1 MKKLSK
7 EQQLILTYIRKGK
20 NIVVD
25 AVAGTGKTTLILA
38 VAEKIP
44 TKKILQITYNSSL
57 RLEVKHKVLQQE
69 LTNIKVH
76 TYHSLAKRYYDV
88 ADFVTDTELR
98 SLVLKKQS
106 PKEPISS
113 FDILVLDESQ
123 DITFLYFQFILKFI
137 HDMGSPIQLLI
148 LGDYMQGLYDFKG
161 ADIRFLTLAKEIW
174 KGFPLLSTQ
183 SFVKTSMK
191 MSFRITNQICSFV
204 NDVMLG
210 EKRMEA
216 CRDDLPVIYIRNSM
230 DNIHRIVSA
239 EIQKLFAQGAQPCDI
254 FILGSSVKGVNSN
267 IRKLENRLV
276 ENNIPCHVP
285 MLDNDK
291 IDDRVIGGK
300 VVFSTFHCV
309 KGRQR
314 KYVFVVG
321 FDQSYLRFYA
331 RNKPTDVCPN
341 TLYVAATRSMNGLY
355 LLESD
360 QYRDDQPLKF
370 LKMNHVEMKQQP
382 FIEFRGIQKT
392 LFEEIKDDEKKSL
405 AHYIT
410 PTELIKF
417 IPESVIDEIYPL
429 LEIIYIKESTTESL
443 LEIPNIVETKQGFF
457 EEVSDLNGIAI
468 PSFYYDYLYQK
479 WDIQTT
485 KKSNILLN
493 MIRSNIQNMNTNDH
507 IFLKRIVNDIPEN
520 IDKIEDYLF
529 VANISLA
536 IQETLYFKLKQ
547 IDKTEYNWISTD
559 MMEKCKE
566 RMDQCIGM
574 DCEKTLPIIEKT
586 ILNEKQ
592 DELHVLID
600 AFLETHFG
608 NERRFR
614 FHARVDVITDN
625 IVWEIKC
632 TNKITV
638 DHMLQMVI
646 YKWLWDMSG
655 QLPKEFK
662 LFNIKTGEILRLEA
676 TGEQLNTIVLALL
689 KGKYQ
694 DTVVKTEEE
703 FIADCRGCFL

>member
-574 DCEKTLPIIEKT
+574 DCEKTLPVIEKT

>member
-1 MKKLSK
+1 MKILSQ
-7 EQQLILTYIRKGK
+7 EQQHILALVLQNK
-20 NIVVD
+20 NITVD

-57 RLEVKHKVLQQE
+57 RLEVKDKVLQQE

-76 TYHSLAKRYYDV
+76 TYHSLAKRYYQV

-98 SLVLKKQS
+98 NLVLKKQP
-106 PKEPISS
+106 PKETISP

-123 DITFLYFQFILKFI
+123 DITFLYFQFIVKFI
-137 HDMGSPIQLLI
+137 QDMGSPIQLLI

-161 ADIRFLTLAKEIW
+161 ADIRFLTLAEKLW
-174 KGFPLLSTQ
+174 TGFPLLSTPE
-183 SFVKTSMK
+183 FVKTTMK
-191 MSFRITNQICSFV
+191 MSFRITHQICSFV

-216 CRDDLPVIYIRNSM
+216 CRDDMPVIYIRNSIE
-230 DNIHRIVSA
+230 NIHRIVSA

-276 ENNIPCHVP
+276 EHNIPCHVP
-285 MLDNDK
+285 MLDHEK

-321 FDQSYLRFYA
+321 FDHSYFRFYE
-331 RNKPTDVCPN
+331 RKKPVDICPN

-355 LLESD
+355 LLEND
-360 QYRDDQPLKF
+360 KYRDDQPLKF
-370 LKMNHVEMKQQP
+370 LRMNHVEMKQQP
-382 FIEFRGIQKT
+382 FIEFRGIHKT
-392 LFEEIKDDEKKSL
+392 LFEDIQEDEKKSL
-405 AHYIT
+405 FHYIT
-410 PTELIKF
+410 PTDLIKF
-417 IPESVIDEIYPL
+417 IPESVIDEIYPML
-429 LEIIYIKESTTESL
+429 KTIYIKESTTESL

-468 PSFYYDYLYQK
+468 PSYYYDYLYQK
-479 WDIQTT
+479 YDTQSV

-493 MIRSNIQNMNTNDH
+493 MIRSSIQNMKTNDH
-507 IFLKRIVNDIPEN
+507 IFLKRIVQDIPEN
-520 IDKIEDYLF
+520 IEKIEDYLF

-547 IDKTEYNWISTD
+547 IDKTEYNWISED
-559 MMEKCKE
+559 IMEKCKE
-566 RMDQCIGM
+566 RMDQFVGA
-574 DCEKTLPIIEKT
+574 DCKNTLPVIEKT
-586 ILNEKQ
+586 IIHEKL

-600 AFLETHFG
+600 AFLESHFG
-608 NERRFR
+608 NEKRFR
-614 FHARVDVITDN
+614 FHARVDVITEN

-655 QLPKEFK
+655 NPSKEFK
-662 LFNIKTGEILRLEA
+662 IFNIKTGEQMRLEA
-676 TGEQLNTIVLALL
+676 TGEQLNTIVLTLL

-694 DTVVKTEEE
+694 ENIVKTDEE
-703 FIADCRGCFL
+703 FVEDCRGCFT